1 MLSVAVFCG
10 SRLGHDPAYAEA
22 ARALGRGLAEAG
34 MTLVYGG
41 GRVGLMG
48 EVATAAL
55 AAGGEVKGVIPDFL
69 MKWEVAHRGVTDME
83 VTDTMHSRKHRMF
96 ELADAFV
103 TLPGGIGTLD
113 ETIEVLSWRQLRL
126 HAKPILFCDVGGSA
140 RAFVAAIDAAVEQG
154 FASADVRGYI
164 EVLEG
169 ADAVL
174 ARLAELPVQ
183 AGGLAERF

>member
-10 SRLGHDPAYAEA
+10 SRLGRNPAYAEA
-22 ARALGRGLAEAG
+22 ARALGKGLAEAG
-34 MTLVYGG
+34 MTMVYGG

-48 EVATAAL
+48 EVANAAL
-55 AAGGEVKGVIPDFL
+55 AAGGQVQGVIPDFL
-69 MKWEVAHRGVTDME
+69 VKWEVAHQGVTDME

-126 HAKPILFCDVGGSA
+126 HAKPILICDVAGSA
-140 RAFVAAIDAAVEQG
+140 RPFVAAIDAAVEQG
-154 FASADVRGYI
+154 FASPDVRHYV

-174 ARLAELPVQ
+174 RRLTELPVH
-183 AGGLAERF
+183 AGGRLERL

>member
-22 ARALGRGLAEAG
+22 ARTLGRGLAEAG

-48 EVATAAL
+48 VVADAAM
-55 AAGGEVKGVIPDFL
+55 AAGGRVRGVIPDFL
-69 MKWEVAHRGVTDME
+69 VKWEVAHKGVTDME

-96 ELADAFV
+96 ERADAFV
-103 TLPGGIGTLD
+103 TLPGGIGTMD

-126 HAKPILFCDVGGSA
+126 HAKPILICDVGGSA
-140 RAFVAAIDAAVEQG
+140 RAFVSAIDAAVEQG
-154 FASADVRGYI
+154 FASAEVRAYI
-164 EVLEG
+164 EVLAG
-169 ADAVL
+169 PGAVL
-174 ARLAELPVQ
+174 ARLAELPVR
-183 AGGLAERF
+183 AGGLAERL